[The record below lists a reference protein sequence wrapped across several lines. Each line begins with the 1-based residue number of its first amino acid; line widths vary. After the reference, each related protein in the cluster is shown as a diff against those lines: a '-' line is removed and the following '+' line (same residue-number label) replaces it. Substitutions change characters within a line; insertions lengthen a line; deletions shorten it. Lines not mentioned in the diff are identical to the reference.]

1 MHFLHPHILH
11 VLLTWGPRL
20 LVLLVSFTLAE
31 AELWAAE
38 GLVVVP
44 EVLGASPEDPWHIF
58 QQVDSPQIDLHYP
71 ISDPP
76 NAGESTGT
84 VDLVPPQ
91 NVQNDVVYDPIT
103 GQYIL
108 QSRIG
113 ENMDYRPPMSM
124 SLDEYLNYDMQ
135 KSMKTYWSDKNK
147 ANAQHEG
154 SKPLIP
160 SLTVRNEAF
169 CRIFRGCNIDIRP
182 QGSAEVTFGLN
193 ISKTENPRIPV
204 DQRSITTFNFDQRIQ
219 LNLVGNIGEA
229 LKINT
234 SYNTEATFDFEN
246 QVKLHY
252 EGDEDQIVQKIEA
265 GNVSLPLNG
274 QLIQGSQSLFGL
286 KTELR
291 FGRLTATTLF
301 SQERGQRKNIQ
312 VAGGAQTVNFDIKAD
327 EYEANK
333 YYFLS
338 NYFRDNYENALRS
351 LPVVNSGVN
360 ITRIEVWITNTRF
373 DYESNR
379 NAVAFTDLGEDGSP
393 EAIAA
398 GHFSANLPGLVTD
411 NAGNLPD
418 NNANT
423 LFGTVS
429 DPTRPVIGFSG
440 ATAWLQSNGF
450 IATKHYEK
458 LESARK
464 LQPSEYTVN
473 ERLGFIGL
481 NQNLNND
488 EVLMVAY
495 QYTLNGETHQ
505 VGQFSTDVTQ
515 TSRALILRLL
525 KATITDPRIP
535 LWDLMMKNVYS
546 LGAFQVNRENFRLD
560 LIYNNPSTGVDI
572 NYIPRPPVDQIPLIQ
587 TLGLDRL
594 DPQNAP
600 NPDGWFDYLDN
611 AATLGGTINSQNGRI
626 FFPVLEPFGSY
637 LDRRLQADPSNTA
650 LIRRNIVFQPLYD
663 STKTAAQ
670 NQPELNRFRLKG
682 SYKSASSDVI
692 SLNSVNIPQGS
703 VSVTAGGVKLV
714 ENQDYT
720 VDYNLGRV
728 KILNQGILESGT
740 PINISLESNSLFSIQ
755 TRTLLGARFDYKVNK
770 DFTLGATVMNLY
782 ERPLTQKV
790 NVGDEPISN
799 TIVGLDAN
807 WKSESNMLTRLV
819 DRLPL
824 YATKEVS
831 TVNASAEAAY
841 LIPGHSSAIGNA
853 GTSYIDDFEGSVS
866 TIDMRQQSQW
876 FHAATP
882 QGQDDLFDEGRFF
895 GRQYGYR
902 RALLAWYV
910 VDPIFFRDNKPK
922 VPDGTDKY
930 NTMRQVLE
938 AEVFPNRQLPTG
950 TPPNI
955 PVLDLAYYPS
965 ERGPYN
971 YNDNPSEFDQNG
983 RFVSPDENWAG
994 ITRRVT
1000 TTDFEQSNIETIQF
1014 WMMDPF
1020 QKDAVI
1026 NGSNEDS
1033 RNITGGD
1040 LYLDLGNVSED
1051 VLRDSRKAF
1060 ENGLPSTPTDL
1071 ASTTSQTQWGVVPA
1085 TQSVVNAFTITDQNS
1100 YKTQDVG
1107 LDGLADDIPTQ
1118 VTNGNA
1124 YTEKTF
1130 PENVAFVN
1138 NMSAVITNPA
1148 ALDSLRQDPSSDRY
1162 HFFRGDTDYDV
1173 ANGGQGLDILRRY
1186 KYFNGPEGNSI
1197 TDEDSPED
1205 YPTQST
1211 TLPSTEDINQDQN
1224 LAESESYFQYRVKLR
1239 PDDMVVGQNFIT
1251 DRITGRSQDGTREVY
1266 WYQFKI
1272 PIRQPER
1279 RVNGIQ
1285 DFRSIR
1291 FMRMFLKQWQQPVV
1305 LRFARL
1311 EFVRG
1316 EWRKYLQSLE
1326 TPGEGTGSDPDAT
1339 AFNVAAVNIEENG
1352 KRTPINYVLP
1362 PGILQETDVASANL
1376 RNLNEQALQL
1386 QVCNLRDG
1394 DSRAAFRNVQF
1405 DIRSYKKIRMYVH
1418 GESRDPAN
1426 PIKYGDVSVYIRL
1439 GNDFDQNY
1447 YEYEVPLKPST
1458 FYNNDPYNVWPTDNN
1473 MEIEFAKLNDIKIK
1487 RDQEGYPVSNRYV
1500 SSDGDRRVTVK
1511 GNPNLSQMRTI
1522 LIGVRNPK
1530 KDGSEVNPWATDD
1543 GTSKCVEVWV
1553 NELRLTDF
1561 DQRGGWAALAR
1572 VNATLADLGNVSIAG
1587 NYSTPFWGSIDK
1599 RVSERQRDTRYG
1611 IDVSANLEMG
1621 KFLPTTSGIKVP
1633 MYVGY
1638 SEQFIDPQ
1646 FDPLSP
1652 DIEWDDATRALTDE
1666 ERKTRLNQLRTYTRR
1681 RSINFT
1687 NVHKERTQQG
1697 GSGKEHFWD
1706 VENLSLSYAY
1716 GDQEYHDVNTQYENT
1731 RTYRGSLAYQHNP
1744 KPVAIKPFEKVGFIS
1759 KSKWTKLIKD
1769 FNVNLGFKQVT
1780 LRTAIE
1786 RTYLERLVRPN
1797 PDIQS
1802 LPPVPTYNKNF
1813 TWNTQ
1818 YGFRYEITKNLK
1830 VDFSANRNAIIGE
1843 PPGRVNTGDRYN
1855 YQLWKDSV
1863 MKSISNFGL
1872 PTSYDHTVNATYTLP
1887 LDKLPITDWVTVNT
1901 TYGAGYKWDR
1911 APLSQDS
1918 IGNTIQ
1924 NSRTISVNGQFNF
1937 VNLYNKIKYLK
1948 KINDKAKGV
1957 KGGNKQPP
1965 KAKGADAKTDSTAA
1979 KTPKTPSSID
1989 PVAGLARVLMA
2000 IRSGTVTYTLNNG
2013 TLMPGYNRS
2022 PNVVGMDGFNAPG
2035 WGFILGQ
2042 QNSDLSGDLVRD
2054 FATQSADNGWLVKN
2068 QSIFT
2073 PYSSTRTENITARLS
2088 VEPFKGMRVD
2098 ISANRTQSTNNTSFF
2113 RWDTL
2118 DTWRNYSPR
2127 ETGSFSVSMFNW
2139 PTTFV
2144 DDDENFVNQVFQ
2156 DLLANRKVI
2165 SQRLGSANEASYLP
2179 NGLPNDSTYWHG
2191 YGASNQEVIIPSFIA
2206 AYTGQDPGSV
2216 KLNPFKLL
2224 PAPNWDITYDGL
2236 TKLEFFK
2243 KLFRTFTVSHSY
2255 RSVFSISSYQTN
2267 LFYRPGADTL
2277 DAIGN
2282 FIPEK
2287 QISTITI
2294 AEVMH
2299 PFINFDMTLQNSLL
2313 AKFEYNRDR
2322 NLSLSLSNNQ
2332 ITEVRGTEFVIGS
2345 GYRFK
2350 DVKFP
2355 FQIGTTKPK
2364 SDLNLRVDL
2373 SWRRNNT
2380 VIRQMNE
2387 EQNKVTAGQNI
2398 ISIKTSADYVIN
2410 QRLNIRAF
2418 YEQVIN
2424 KPVISTTFPSSN
2436 TNLGISMRFTLT
2448 Q

>member
-1 MHFLHPHILH
+1 MSFRMRLHQHH
-11 VLLTWGPRL
+11 ALLLRFALP
-20 LVLLVSFTLAE
+20 
-31 AELWAAE
+31 
-38 GLVVVP
+38 LVVAWVADADAF
-44 EVLGASPEDPWHIF
+44 ASDPFAII

-76 NAGESTGT
+76 SGSENTGT
-84 VDLVPPQ
+84 IDLGAPE
-91 NVQNDVVYDPIT
+91 NVHNDVIYDPAT

-124 SLDEYLNYDMQ
+124 SMDEYLNYDMQ
-135 KSMKTYWSDKNK
+135 KAMKTYWSDKNK
-147 ANAQHEG
+147 ENAQHEG

-160 SLTVRNEAF
+160 SLQVRNEAF

-204 DQRSITTFNFDQRIQ
+204 EQRKITTFNFDQKIQ

-234 SYNTEATFDFEN
+234 AYNTEATFDFEN
-246 QVKLHY
+246 QVKLNY
-252 EGDEDQIVQKIEA
+252 VGDEDQIVQKIEA
-265 GNVSLPLNG
+265 GNVSLPLSG

-291 FGRLTATTLF
+291 FGRLTATALF
-301 SQERGQRKNIQ
+301 SQEKGQRKNIS
-312 VAGGAQTVNFDIKAD
+312 VAGGAQTTVFDIKAD

-338 NYFRDNYENALRS
+338 NYFRDNYENALRT
-351 LPVVNSGVN
+351 LPTVSSGIN
-360 ITRIEVWITNTRF
+360 ITKIEVWVTNTRS
-373 DYESNR
+373 DYEQNR
-379 NAVAFTDLGEDGSP
+379 NAVAFTDLGEDGSQ
-393 EAIAA
+393 ASIDA
-398 GHFSANLPGLVTD
+398 GHFSQNLPGVSD
-411 NAGNLPD
+411 NPGDKPQNQ
-418 NNANT
+418 ANT
-423 LFGTVS
+423 LYNLVS
-429 DPTRPVIGFSG
+429 DINGPVVNFTG
-440 ATAWLQSNGF
+440 ATAWLQANGF
-450 IATKHYEK
+450 LASKHYEK
-458 LESARK
+458 LESARL

-495 QYTLNGETHQ
+495 QYTLDGQTYQ

-515 TSRALILRLL
+515 TGKALILRLL

-560 LIYNNPSTGVDI
+560 LIYNNPATGVDI
-572 NYIPRPPVDQIPLIQ
+572 NYIPRPPVDQIPVLQ

-594 DPQNAP
+594 DQQNSP
-600 NPDGWFDYLDN
+600 NPDGWFDFIDN
-611 AATLGGTINSQNGRI
+611 AATIGGTINSQNGRI

-650 LIRRNIVFQPLYD
+650 LIRGNIVFQPLYD

-670 NQPELNRFRLKG
+670 NRPELNRFRLKG

-755 TRTLLGARFDYKVNK
+755 TKTLLGARFDYKVNK
-770 DFTLGATVMNLY
+770 DFTLGGTVMNLY

-799 TIVGLDAN
+799 TIIGLDAN
-807 WKSESNMLTRLV
+807 WKTESNFITRLV
-819 DRLPL
+819 DQLPL
-824 YATKEVS
+824 FATKEVS

-841 LIPGHSSAIGNA
+841 LIPGHSSAIGNT

-882 QGQDDLFDEGRFF
+882 QGQPDLFDESAFF
-895 GRQYGYR
+895 DRRNGFK

-910 VDPIFFRDNKPK
+910 VDPIFFRDNSLRPP

-930 NTMRQVLE
+930 NTMREVLE

-955 PVLDLAYYPS
+955 PVLDLAYYPT

-971 YNDNPSEFDQNG
+971 YNPDLDDNG
-983 RFVSPDENWAG
+983 RLLDPADSWGG

-1020 QKDAVI
+1020 STNAV
-1026 NGSNEDS
+1026 NGSNQDAG
-1033 RNITGGD
+1033 NITGGD
-1040 LYLDLGNVSED
+1040 LYFDLGNISED
-1051 VLRDSRKAF
+1051 VLRDSRKSF
-1060 ENGLPSTPTDL
+1060 ENGLPSSSTDL
-1071 ASTTSQTQWGVVPA
+1071 SSTTNQTAWGVVPA
-1085 TQSVVNAFTITDQNS
+1085 TQSVVPAFAITNSNS
-1100 YKTQDVG
+1100 YKNQDVG
-1107 LDGLADDIPTQ
+1107 LDGLGDDVTTQ
-1118 VTNGNA
+1118 VTNGSA
-1124 YTEKTF
+1124 YSEKTF
-1130 PENVAFVN
+1130 PANNDYVN
-1138 NMSAVITNPA
+1138 AVSAVVTNTS
-1148 ALDSLRQDPSSDRY
+1148 ALDSIRNDPSGDRY
-1162 HFFRGDTDYDV
+1162 HFFRGGDFDSP
-1173 ANGGQGLDILRRY
+1173 AHSILERY
-1186 KYFNGPEGNSI
+1186 KFFNGPEGNSI
-1197 TDEDSPED
+1197 TDEDSPES

-1211 TLPSTEDINQDQN
+1211 TLPSTEDVNQDQN
-1224 LAESESYFQYRVKLR
+1224 LSESESYFQYRVRLR
-1239 PDDMVVGQNFIT
+1239 PENMVVGQNFIT
-1251 DRITGRSQDGTREVY
+1251 DRLKGRSSDGTREVY

-1272 PIRQPER
+1272 PVRQPER
-1279 RVNGIQ
+1279 VVNGIQ

-1291 FMRMFLKQWQQPVV
+1291 FMRMFLKGWEQPVV

-1316 EWRKYLQSLE
+1316 EWRKYTQSLE
-1326 TPGEGTGSDPDAT
+1326 TPGEGEGGDPDAT
-1339 AFNVAAVNIEENG
+1339 TFNVAAVNIEENG
-1352 KRTPINYVLP
+1352 KRVPINYVLP
-1362 PGILQETDVASANL
+1362 PGINQETDVASANL

-1394 DSRAAFRNVQF
+1394 DARAAFRNVSF
-1405 DIRSYKKIRMYVH
+1405 DIRSYKKMRMYVH
-1418 GESRDPAN
+1418 AESRDIAHPVN
-1426 PIKYGDVSVYIRL
+1426 YGDVSVFIRL

-1447 YEYEVPLKPST
+1447 YEYEVPVKPST
-1458 FYNNDPYNVWPTDNN
+1458 FYNNDPYNVWPEDNN
-1473 MEIEFAKLNDIKIK
+1473 MIIEFARLNDVKIQ
-1487 RDQEGYPVSNRYV
+1487 RDQAGAAVNLRYTQF
-1500 SSDGDRRVTVK
+1500 DGDRHITVR

-1522 LIGVRNPK
+1522 MIGIRNPK
-1530 KDGSEVNPWATDD
+1530 KDGAEANPWASDD
-1543 GTSKCVEVWV
+1543 GSSKCVEVWV

-1572 VNATLADLGNVSIAG
+1572 VNTTLADLGTLSVAG

-1611 IDVSANLEMG
+1611 VDVSANLEMG
-1621 KFLPTTSGIKVP
+1621 KFLPESSGVKVP

-1646 FDPLSP
+1646 YDPLNP
-1652 DIEWDDATRALTDE
+1652 DIEWADATRALSDK
-1666 ERKTRLNQLRTYTRR
+1666 ERKERLNQLRTYTRR

-1687 NVHKERTQQG
+1687 NVHKERGQSG
-1697 GSGKEHFWD
+1697 GGKEHPWD
-1706 VENLSLSYAY
+1706 VENLSFSYAY

-1731 RTYRGSLAYQHNP
+1731 RTYRGSLAWQHSP
-1744 KPVAIKPFEKVGFIS
+1744 KARPIKPFENAGFIG

-1769 FNVNLGFKQVT
+1769 FNVNLGFKQLT
-1780 LRTAIE
+1780 ARTAIE

-1802 LPPVPTYNKNF
+1802 LPPVPTYNKTF
-1813 TWNTQ
+1813 TWTTQ

-1830 VDFSANRNAIIGE
+1830 VDFTANRNAIIGE
-1843 PPGRVNTGDRYN
+1843 PPGRVNTGDRFN

-1863 MKSISNFGL
+1863 MESIGRFGL
-1872 PTSYDHTVNATYTLP
+1872 PTAYDHTVNATYTLP
-1887 LDKLPITDWVTVNT
+1887 LDKLPITDWITVNT
-1901 TYGAGYKWDR
+1901 SYGAGYKWDR
-1911 APLSQDS
+1911 APLSQDTV
-1918 IGNTIQ
+1918 GNTIQ
-1924 NSRTISVNGQFNF
+1924 NSRTISINGQLNF
-1937 VNLYNKIKYLK
+1937 VNLYNKVKFLK
-1948 KINDKAKGV
+1948 KINDKAKG
-1957 KGGNKQPP
+1957 
-1965 KAKGADAKTDSTAA
+1965 AKGASKPKPKQDGKDAKDG
-1979 KTPKTPSSID
+1979 KDGEKKDDKKDKEKDDTPKKID
-1989 PVAGLARVLMA
+1989 PVAGIARVLMA
-2000 IRSGTVTYTLNNG
+2000 IRTGTITYTQNNG
-2013 TLMPGYNRS
+2013 TLLPGYNRG
-2022 PNVVGMDGFNAPG
+2022 PNVVGMDRGFGAPG
-2035 WGFILGQ
+2035 WGFVLGE
-2042 QNSDLSGDLVRD
+2042 QNTNLSGDIVRD
-2054 FATQSADNGWLVKN
+2054 FATEASANGWLVKN
-2068 QSIFT
+2068 RSIFT
-2073 PYSSTRTENITARLS
+2073 PYSSTRTENISARLS
-2088 VEPFKGMRVD
+2088 LEPFKGMRID
-2098 ISANRTQSTNNTSFF
+2098 LSANRTTSSNNTSFY

-2118 DTWRNYSPR
+2118 DTWRNDSPR

-2139 PTTFV
+2139 PTTFSE
-2144 DDDENFVNQVFQ
+2144 DDDNFVNQVFQ
-2156 DLLANRKVI
+2156 NLLSYREVI
-2165 SQRLGSANEASYLP
+2165 SERLGRSNEASYLP
-2179 NGLPNDSTYWHG
+2179 NGLPGDSTYWHG
-2191 YGASNQEVIIPSFIA
+2191 YGASNQDVVIPAFIA
-2206 AYTGQDPGSV
+2206 AYTGQSPNSV

-2236 TKLEFFK
+2236 TKLELFK

-2255 RSVFSISSYQTN
+2255 RSVFSISSYQSN
-2267 LFYRPGADTL
+2267 LFYRAGSDTL
-2277 DAIGN
+2277 DVAGN
-2282 FIPEK
+2282 FIAQK
-2287 QISTITI
+2287 QISTVTI

-2299 PFINFDMTLQNSLL
+2299 PFINFDATLQNSLL

-2332 ITEVRGTEFVIGS
+2332 ITEVRGTEFVVGS

-2350 DVKFP
+2350 NVKFP
-2355 FQIGTTKPK
+2355 FQIGATKPK

-2380 VIRQMNE
+2380 VIRQMNQ

-2436 TNLGISMRFTLT
+2436 TNIGVSLRFTLT